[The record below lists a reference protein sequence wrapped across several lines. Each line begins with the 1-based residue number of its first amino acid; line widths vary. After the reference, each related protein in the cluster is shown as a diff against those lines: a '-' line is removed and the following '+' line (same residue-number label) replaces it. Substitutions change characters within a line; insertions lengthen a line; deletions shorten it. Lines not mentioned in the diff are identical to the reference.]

1 MMEKEGEKMQQPEHY
16 VTIQKS
22 QLTRCKTT
30 KDRALVEKMCLLN
43 CKNDLKGLN
52 YNKYGKKGHTIYP
65 ISKVFCDNFLLTA
78 PSDRDEKKK
87 NILVGLYNQR
97 IHTVLVKHN
106 QKAFIKAVGYNE
118 DDRQRYKI
126 SCNSVPL
133 DAVIAILEDEEL
145 LQNDILLDD
154 IDITQDFAGCF
165 DKEEVSNAMSDIG
178 FHMQGDPYYG
188 EEEGT
193 VIDNSRL
200 VGDNCLTFCDREG
213 RIRSKIYNKFAQEI
227 ESDSV
232 RDNFGHHLYSWCH
245 AGGIYKDIVKGA
257 LKHGLLRVETTYYGR
272 VPTQEEMDDS
282 IERWKQILKPNLC
295 YSTPIEKQWLCVTE
309 RINRNL
315 VIKCGNLIAVCHWIN
330 SLTGKIGGCLK
341 ETEDP
346 RDFYWMATEL
356 TFNKPLD
363 VIYMDVAGKEIR
375 LGVNTY
381 TKICSVDNTAA
392 QLVGR
397 KFLYQTGTA
406 DPSQF
411 GLVRNNGV
419 EFYVRRNKCSKR
431 TRPRFALTLEEPVDI
446 VCMDKRLVVNE
457 EITKLKEQKEKTKVR
472 ESQNQDREDVKSI
485 IKVVSTAQ
493 SLIHCKKGDVI
504 EVCDAM
510 QRNTRYGLR
519 YIIVGSKGTTY
530 WADASTN
537 SFLSKLKPTAIHN
550 GYDVICNKFIL
561 KILGHGYTNSKNK
574 YVKTEISNVEEN
586 VEEEL
591 VELTPIPLP
600 KKEGNLGKP
609 KDYNKLDNLVE
620 GTVLDVKEYGILTV
634 RGQDRH
640 VIFTDKGAYIDN
652 WFLREIYAPLG
663 ELTEHKTVCCGF
675 KTTKQKAKAMS
686 VRII

>member
-1 MMEKEGEKMQQPEHY
+1 M
-16 VTIQKS
+16 
-22 QLTRCKTT
+22 
-30 KDRALVEKMCLLN
+30 
-43 CKNDLKGLN
+43 
-52 YNKYGKKGHTIYP
+52 
-65 ISKVFCDNFLLTA
+65 
-78 PSDRDEKKK
+78 
-87 NILVGLYNQR
+87 
-97 IHTVLVKHN
+97 
-106 QKAFIKAVGYNE
+106 GYNA

-165 DKEEVSNAMSDIG
+165 DKEEVSNSMSYIG

-200 VGDNCLTFCDREG
+200 VGDNCLTFCDRED

-245 AGGIYKDIVKGA
+245 AGGIYKDVVKGA

-346 RDFYWMATEL
+346 RDFYWKATEL

-431 TRPRFALTLEEPVDI
+431 TRPRFALTLEEPADI

-457 EITKLKEQKEKTKVR
+457 EITKLKEQKEKIKVR

-504 EVCDAM
+504 EVCGAM
-510 QRNTRYGLR
+510 QRNTRYGLK
-519 YIIVGSKGTTY
+519 YIIVDSKGTTY

-591 VELTPIPLP
+591 VELTPRPT
-600 KKEGNLGKP
+600 KEG
-609 KDYNKLDNLVE
+609 
-620 GTVLDVKEYGILTV
+620 
-634 RGQDRH
+634 GQFRK
-640 VIFTDKGAYIDN
+640 TKG
-652 WFLREIYAPLG
+652 L
-663 ELTEHKTVCCGF
+663 
-675 KTTKQKAKAMS
+675 
-686 VRII
+686 